1 MKTQELHQLSVE
13 ELEVRLRDAESAY
26 YELSENVM
34 SGKEKDHS
42 SLRQARRAIARMST
56 VLAEKRRKTA

>member
-1 MKTQELHQLSVE
+1 MKTQELQQLSVE
-13 ELEVRLRDAESAY
+13 ELEARLLEAERAY

-42 SLRQARRAIARMST
+42 NLRQARRVIARMST
-56 VLAEKRRKTA
+56 VLAEKRRKSA

>member
-13 ELEVRLRDAESAY
+13 ELKTRLHEAERAY

-42 SLRQARRAIARMST
+42 SLRQARRMIARMST
-56 VLAEKRRKTA
+56 VLAEKQRKSA

>member
-1 MKTQELHQLSVE
+1 MKTQELQQLTVE
-13 ELEVRLRDAESAY
+13 ELMTRLQEAERAY

-42 SLRQARRAIARMST
+42 SLRQARREIARMST
-56 VLAEKRRKTA
+56 LLAEKRRKLA